1 MLNRRKYSRLP
12 VIKNVAKELFV
23 STDKGFFQGLI
34 INLSAGG
41 LLLLM
46 YADLPVGSHVC
57 LLFDYP
63 PLETE
68 PIFGE
73 VIRSTKTKALVRE
86 VAIKFTSIST
96 IDAKKINRLAIDY
109 TDCENKITLG
119 ALDVCRKECSYY
131 NFCEKKLKIK

>member
-1 MLNRRKYSRLP
+1 MINRRKYSRLP
-12 VIKNVAKELFV
+12 IIKNVAKELFV
-23 STDKGFFQGLI
+23 STDKGFFKGLI

-41 LLLLM
+41 LLLLV
-46 YADLPVGSHVC
+46 YADLPIGSHVC

-73 VIRSTKTKALVRE
+73 VIRSTKTKAIVRE
-86 VAIKFTSIST
+86 VAIKFTSISAT
-96 IDAKKINRLAIDY
+96 DAKKINKLAVDY
-109 TDCENKITLG
+109 NDCETKITLG
-119 ALDVCRKECSYY
+119 VSDVCSKECSYY